1 MKHSE
6 TNGETDTGANGFGL
20 PSLVSSLA
28 SGRLI
33 LFVGGGISESL
44 GLPDF
49 RCLVQHVREE
59 LGLGEQP
66 FNLGEYPVIAE
77 AYLLKH
83 GKLGALR
90 SWLDETLHP
99 ANIDIT
105 RSEIHN
111 LIVDLNFPIIYT
123 TNYDRWLERAFA
135 ARQRP
140 FHKIASVADLTEP
153 SGSRTEIIKFHG
165 DFEDDD
171 SLVLT
176 ETSYFRRMSFESP
189 LDIRLRSD
197 CLARPMLFI
206 GYSLHDMNT
215 RFLLFRLQ
223 ELWQNSPYTHQR
235 PISYVTLVERDEAQE
250 RVLEARGVKPI
261 NLSGKDPTTAVAE
274 FLRKLKT
281 EVQRVQD
288 EAGCEGCEPFA

>member
-1 MKHSE
+1 MGK
-6 TNGETDTGANGFGL
+6 TNAEDTSFEF
-20 PSLVSSLA
+20 PSLASSLA

-59 LGLGEQP
+59 LGLGEDF
-66 FNLGEYPVIAE
+66 FNLAEYPVIAE

-99 ANIDIT
+99 PHVDIA

-111 LIVDLNFPIIYT
+111 LIVDLNFPVIYT
-123 TNYDRWLERAFA
+123 TNYDRWLERAFT

-140 FHKIASVADLTEP
+140 FHKIASVADLTEA
-153 SGSRTEIIKFHG
+153 SGTRTEIIKFHG

-176 ETSYFRRMSFESP
+176 ETSYFRRMSFETP

-197 CLARPMLFI
+197 CLARPVLFV
-206 GYSLHDMNT
+206 GYSLHDINT

-223 ELWQNSPYTHQR
+223 QLWENSPYLAQR
-235 PISYVTLVERDEAQE
+235 PTSYVTLIERDEAQE

-261 NLSGKDPTTAVAE
+261 HLRGDNPTTALTE
-274 FLRKLKT
+274 FLRQLKDA
-281 EVQRVQD
+281 VQSMQSSD
-288 EAGCEGCEPFA
+288 TSHD